1 MTAHH
6 MTTTV
11 AAGDTGFHLNFGY
24 IAALVVIAVMVVWP
38 AIVGGSGS
46 FLLYVGTL
54 VVLYSI
60 GAMSLHLVFRVG
72 QVSFAHA
79 AFLGIGGYTGAL
91 LLTGSGL
98 PWPLALCASGLVSG
112 AFGLVLGPIALR
124 LRGVYFVLFTFI
136 LGEFAER
143 VFTDWTSLTN
153 GAGGVS
159 DIPAPASFASPTGFY
174 YLCFGVAVL
183 CALVCRAVLRSDVGE
198 AIDAIKTSE
207 SLAES
212 NGVPVF
218 RIKVAIF
225 AISCL
230 LVGLQ
235 GALQAS
241 FVHYI
246 SPASYTYDE
255 SLRFVVMNVIGGMN
269 TLWGPVLGSVFIIA
283 LPELLRNWVEYQWVL
298 YGVVLVLAMR
308 YLPGGLYELGGRVG
322 AILRKART

>member
-1 MTAHH
+1 MTA
-6 MTTTV
+6 
-11 AAGDTGFHLNFGY
+11 AAADNRGSRFSASH
-24 IAALVVIAVMVVWP
+24 IAAVAVIVVMAAWPGAIA
-38 AIVGGSGS
+38 SSES

-54 VVLYSI
+54 VVLYSV
-60 GAMSLHLVFRVG
+60 GAMSLHLVFRMG

-79 AFLGIGGYTGAL
+79 AFLGIGGYTSAL

-98 PWPLALCASGLVSG
+98 SWPLAFCASGLVSG
-112 AFGLVLGPIALR
+112 LFGLLLGPIVLR

-136 LGEFAER
+136 LCEFAER
-143 VFTDWTSLTN
+143 VFTDWGSLTN
-153 GAGGVS
+153 GAGGVAG
-159 DIPAPASFASPTGFY
+159 IPAPPAFSSPVSFY
-174 YLCFGVAVL
+174 YLCLGVAVL
-183 CALVCRAVLRSDVGE
+183 CALICRGVLKSDVGE
-198 AIDAIKTSE
+198 AIDAIRTSE

-230 LVGLQ
+230 LVGFQ

-246 SPASYTYDE
+246 SPASYTFDE

-269 TLWGPVLGSVFIIA
+269 SLWGPVLGSVFIIA

-308 YLPGGLYELGGRVG
+308 YLPGGLYELGER
-322 AILRKART
+322 ASALLRKGGA